1 MTLPRCTAEGS
12 PTIRQAL
19 YDLGLGW
26 AADPARP
33 VLTARIVRTWDRLL
47 DAWIAD
53 ESLPLLIRK
62 FRHNRGSMIR
72 TAFGRTVVP
81 TDNSPAQ
88 WAFAVAYQGEC
99 PKLSDVATLLRNG
112 RIPIAMALSS
122 GAEKNGAVYRGL
134 RGRCPGTAE
143 AGWKLAHITP
153 VGLRGRG
160 PLDGYGREAL
170 EQHFRLL
177 MSPANMFVVP
187 AAWAGLSEVDE
198 FLAGFRAATA
208 VGAGPCALLEPP

>member
-1 MTLPRCTAEGS
+1 MALPRCTAEGS
-12 PTIRQAL
+12 PKIRQAL
-19 YDLGLGW
+19 YELGLGW
-26 AADPARP
+26 AVDPARP
-33 VLTARIVRTWDRLL
+33 VLRTATLRKWEQLI

-53 ESLPLLIRK
+53 QALPLLIRK
-62 FRHNRGSMIR
+62 FRRNRGSIVR
-72 TAFGRTVVP
+72 TQFGRSVVP

-99 PKLSDVATLLRNG
+99 PLISDVPQLLSNG

-122 GAEKNGAVYRGL
+122 GVEKDSAIYGGL
-134 RGRCPGTAE
+134 RGRCPGTAD
-143 AGWKLAHITP
+143 AGWKLAHIAP

-160 PLDGYGREAL
+160 PLDGYSREAL
-170 EQHFRLL
+170 ERHFRLL

-187 AAWAGLSEVDE
+187 ATWAGLSEVDE

-208 VGAGPCALLEPP
+208 VE

>member
-1 MTLPRCTAEGS
+1 VLKTAIMRNWE
-12 PTIRQAL
+12 
-19 YDLGLGW
+19 
-26 AADPARP
+26 
-33 VLTARIVRTWDRLL
+33 RLL

-62 FRHNRGSMIR
+62 FRQNRGSMVR
-72 TAFGRTVVP
+72 TAFGRSVVP

-99 PKLSDVATLLRNG
+99 PKISDVASLLTDG

-160 PLDGYGREAL
+160 ALDGYGREAL
-170 EQHFRLL
+170 ERHFRLL
-177 MSPANMFVVP
+177 MSPANMLVLP
-187 AAWAGLSEVDE
+187 AAWAGLAEVNE
-198 FLAGFRAATA
+198 FLAGFRAASATA
-208 VGAGPCALLEPP
+208 ESR